1 MTDYQDALVLENA
14 KPYRYSFCQADILDS
29 VDHGFGSHLCHDLT

>member
-1 MTDYQDALVLENA
+1 MKMPNPIAI
-14 KPYRYSFCQADILDS
+14 RCQADILDS

>member
-1 MTDYQDALVLENA
+1 MKNA
-14 KPYRYSFCQADILDS
+14 KPYRYSFCQVDILDS